1 MHRVTTLIFNTSERP
16 PLNQNSVGE
25 NVPIILNER
34 EHLGLPVT
42 RSVGLNCFARI
53 RNEIIFPARTAIGTQ
68 SASKYIN
75 ITAKPAS
82 KRIVVKE
89 CQPGI

>member
-1 MHRVTTLIFNTSERP
+1 MNDHTN
-16 PLNQNSVGE
+16 
-25 NVPIILNER
+25 
-34 EHLGLPVT
+34 LGFPVT
-42 RSVGLNCFARI
+42 RAVGLNCFARI

-75 ITAKPAS
+75 ITAKPAN

-89 CQPGI
+89 CQPGIRRVKSAGYF